1 MNLSQWF
8 KLFRPSHD
16 TLLILD
22 RIEEM
27 ESFMAGEIEAL
38 QAELGELKLEV
49 VELQREGAEEHAL
62 IVQLLERLGQAP
74 DLAAVAAA
82 VVEFQAERA
91 KIKAVREGLDVDQQS
106 AGG

>member
-1 MNLSQWF
+1 MNLSRLF
-8 KLFRPSHD
+8 KFGRPSYD
-16 TLLILD
+16 TLMILD

-38 QAELGELKLEV
+38 QAELGELKAEV

-62 IVQLLERLGQAP
+62 IVRLLEQIGGAP

-91 KIKAVREGLDVDQQS
+91 KIKAVREGLDVDQQG